1 MTFNLTINVHFSLR
15 KHRIFCFHSQFG
27 YEPPPLPPVYLNIQE
42 VNTFSTFQVQSE
54 EHIAE
59 TEHTS
64 DYYTNQ

>member
-1 MTFNLTINVHFSLR
+1 MCTFLCANTEYFVFTLSLVTN
-15 KHRIFCFHSQFG
+15 
-27 YEPPPLPPVYLNIQE
+27 PPLPPVYLNIQE

>member
-1 MTFNLTINVHFSLR
+1 MCTFLCANTEYFVFTL
-15 KHRIFCFHSQFG
+15 FG
-27 YEPPPLPPVYLNIQE
+27 YESPLPPVYLNIQE